1 MLPTSGVCGITI
13 NSEWHEPRDPS
24 SPIDQQASEF
34 NMQVLIYSLHQSIG
48 TCITHNVLYEFQ
60 AKLVSL
66 MLAIG
71 MSPVTNLV

>member
-24 SPIDQQASEF
+24 SPIDQRASEF
-34 NMQVLIYSLHQSIG
+34 NMQVPTYFLHQSIG
-48 TCITHNVLYEFQ
+48 ITDNVLYEFQ

-66 MLAIG
+66 MLATG
-71 MSPVTNLV
+71 MSPMTNLV